1 MLKGSKKPIN
11 SPHQPGHCALC
22 LCLVTYTHTCVL
34 SISYQCFSLCPFF
47 YHISAVVTVGF
58 WLLSIQPPDF
68 LLGIHASCSLGTC
81 GSVGVNSTL
90 NARVCMEEVWLP
102 QTQWLGK
109 GWTHDPSRANEIPG
123 DFCWDFWDK
132 QVLSLTGE
140 EIWTSMH
147 VIFKRKEPN
156 HSKQSWKTERET
168 RYWWRKRN

>member
-90 NARVCMEEVWLP
+90 MLGFAWRRFDLP
-102 QTQWLGK
+102 RHSDWVRAEHMTQVEPMRYLEIFAEISGI
-109 GWTHDPSRANEIPG
+109 SRY
-123 DFCWDFWDK
+123 
-132 QVLSLTGE
+132 L
-140 EIWTSMH
+140 H
-147 VIFKRKEPN
+147 
-156 HSKQSWKTERET
+156 
-168 RYWWRKRN
+168 